1 MQKKDDLRSQNDNS
15 REYREKRLKQTEEL
29 LKKALR
35 YIYESDKNFS
45 HKNICTI
52 MKVLATEED
61 NKLNATISPSAIS
74 KNQHYRQI
82 IETYKIQNNIFKDK
96 QKKLHLSEGDLAF
109 ELHKCKTILAQK
121 SDEVKILR
129 HIIEKEKIEATN
141 DIIEIKKYDFDY
153 KNLLYE
159 AYKIMLND
167 GLALLYD
174 NNLVFEVDK
183 KKIIANKQLL
193 EKIGLIKYEKNEI

>member
-29 LKKALR
+29 LKKALL

-45 HKNICTI
+45 HKNICI
-52 MKVLATEED
+52 VMQLLATDKD
-61 NKLNATISPSAIS
+61 NELNAVISPSAIS
-74 KNQHYRQI
+74 KNQQYKQI
-82 IETYKIQNNIFKDK
+82 IETYKIQNDIFKEK

-129 HIIEKEKIEATN
+129 HIIEKEKIEVTN
-141 DIIEIKKYDFDY
+141 NVIEIKEHNFDY
-153 KNLLYE
+153 KNLLRE
-159 AYKIMLND
+159 AYKMMLSD
-167 GLALLYD
+167 GMSYIDEKSGNMILEENTIRVIASKLL
-174 NNLVFEVDK
+174 
-183 KKIIANKQLL
+183 
-193 EKIGLIKYEKNEI
+193 LIELGFIDA